1 MIGDPWDLD
10 LGKFGT
16 TQAPRFDDI
25 WENFVCCL
33 SFLQKKI
40 GPRIVLG

>member
-16 TQAPRFDDI
+16 IQVPSFDDI
-25 WENFVCCL
+25 QENFVSHL
-33 SFLQKKI
+33 SLKKNKI
-40 GPRIVLG
+40 DASIVLC